1 MRIVIFFE
9 NDNDKTL
16 FEAKEIVRTNIQ
28 NSINSSYTIF

>member
-28 NSINSSYTIF
+28 IQ

>member
-16 FEAKEIVRTNIQ
+16 FEAKEIVRTNIEIQ
-28 NSINSSYTIF
+28 